1 MIAGILISVCLSLQ
15 AQIPQGF
22 TYQALVKNQSGV
34 IANTSL
40 DVKLGILSDTVL
52 NTYVYEEQQSAMTND
67 DGLLTVIVGEG
78 TKIQGQD
85 FSSINWS
92 ATPLFLRVTV
102 YYQGSWKLMGT
113 TRMWSI
119 PFSMVSGKTDGINP
133 GAKLIVESTDDTSD
147 DPLFEVKRKDGQTVF
162 SVYPDA
168 VNVYVPNGAKGAKGG
183 FAIGGFDEA
192 KGISQDYFR
201 VTPDS
206 IRAYIS
212 NNPAKGVKGGFAIGG
227 YDEAKGLLPKFY
239 MNING
244 ANTLDTV
251 KGSPQVLWYPNKN
264 AFLAGNVHIGS
275 ADSVGNYSTALG
287 YRSIAMGNYSQA
299 FGYKAKAFGDYSTS
313 IGKNSVAGVRSGGVS
328 TASNAFAFGNGTKAT
343 GNDSY
348 AFGSGAIASGYRSF
362 AFGYNSQATAQN
374 SAAFGSSSQATNTNS
389 LALGN
394 GSIAS
399 GTNSTAMGYQS
410 QSQGDKSI
418 AIGSYYSYSYAIPI
432 INLTK
437 GDDSG
442 GTKGLDDFLPIRPIT
457 SLTTLTRTFN
467 RANIASG
474 QYSVAIGNGNL
485 AQNGGFVFGSN
496 SDAIK
501 FGALAMGNSASAS
514 ETNSIALG
522 YNSLA
527 NGVYSVA
534 IGNNI
539 TAASYGEIALGQWN
553 ESVSGTTT
561 TWNPGELLF
570 SLGNGVNSSNRSNAL
585 TVYKDG
591 KTIVRGR
598 YAVST
603 FNYKRRLL
611 TLISLNPI
619 LFEYRDYIYGV
630 YTNISRDDPTIE
642 YYYSGYFGDSGDQG
656 TYRGLY
662 ADERTGG
669 SIDVAEYIL
678 DTNAN
683 TEAADVVVADPAN
696 KESVV
701 KSSEPF
707 QTSVVGVI
715 STKPHL
721 TMGMELVVDEKTGA
735 PLPGASPST
744 RLALTG
750 RVPVKVTG
758 ENGPIMPG
766 DLLTTSSTEGH
777 AMKWTLLDVNEAKD
791 FDDLKRILAENEKRR
806 NAVIGKAVESF
817 SGGGNGQIMVLISLQ

>member
-1 MIAGILISVCLSLQ
+1 M
-15 AQIPQGF
+15 
-22 TYQALVKNQSGV
+22 
-34 IANTSL
+34 

-52 NTYVYEEQQSAMTND
+52 NTYIYEEQQSARTND

-78 TKIQGQD
+78 SRLQGQE
-85 FSSINWS
+85 FSAINWTTS
-92 ATPLFLRVTV
+92 PLFLRVTV

-113 TRMWSI
+113 TRIWSI
-119 PFSMVSGKTDGINP
+119 PYSMVSGKTDGINA
-133 GAKLIVESTDDTSD
+133 GAKLVVESSDDTSE

-168 VNVYVPNGAKGAKGG
+168 VNVYVPNGTKGSKGG
-183 FAIGGFDEA
+183 FAIGGFDVA
-192 KGISQDYFR
+192 KGVSQDYFR

-206 IRAYIS
+206 IRAYID
-212 NNPAKGVKGGFAIGG
+212 NNPAKGSKGGFAIGG
-227 YDEAKGLLPKFY
+227 FDAAKGILPNYF
-239 MNING
+239 MNVNG
-244 ANTLDTV
+244 AADLEV
-251 KGSPQVLWYPNKN
+251 VSGSPQVLWYPNKN

-287 YRSIAMGNYSQA
+287 YRSLAVGDYSQA
-299 FGYKAKAFGDYSTS
+299 FGYRAVALGDYSTS
-313 IGKNSVAGVRSGGVS
+313 IGKSSVAGARSGGVS
-328 TASNAFAFGNGTKAT
+328 TASNAFALGNGTHAT

-348 AFGSGAIASGYRSF
+348 AFGSGATASGTRSF
-362 AFGYNSQATAQN
+362 AFGYNSQATGQN
-374 SAAFGSSSQATNTNS
+374 SSAFGTSSQATNTNS

-432 INLTK
+432 ITLTK
-437 GDDSG
+437 GDDG
-442 GTKGLDDFLPIRPIT
+442 GDTKGLDDFLPVRPVT
-457 SLTTLTRTFN
+457 TLTTSTRTFN
-467 RANIASG
+467 RANIAAG

-496 SDAIK
+496 SNAIK
-501 FGALAMGNSASAS
+501 FGALSMGNSASAN

-522 YNSLA
+522 YNSTA
-527 NGVYSVA
+527 NGVYSFA
-534 IGNNI
+534 AGNNI

-553 ESVSGTTT
+553 EIVSGTTT
-561 TWNPGELLF
+561 SWNPGELLF

-611 TLISLNPI
+611 TLVSIVPVI
-619 LFEYRDYIYGV
+619 WEYRDYIYGV

-656 TYRGLY
+656 IYRGLY

-669 SIDVAEYIL
+669 SIDVAEYIS
-678 DTNAN
+678 DTYGD

-701 KSSEPF
+701 KSSEPY
-707 QTSVVGVI
+707 QVSVIGVI

-721 TMGMELVVDEKTGA
+721 TMGMELVIDEETGA
-735 PLPGASPST
+735 PLKGAGPST

-758 ENGPIMPG
+758 ENGSIKPG
-766 DLLTTSSTEGH
+766 DLLTTSSTRGN
-777 AMKWTLLDVNEAKD
+777 AMRWTLLDVNEAKD
-791 FDDLKRILAENEKRR
+791 FDDLKRILAENERRR
-806 NAVIGKAVESF
+806 NAVIGKAVEGF
-817 SGGGNGQIMVLISLQ
+817 SGSGTGKIMVLISLQ